1 LFTATVKPV
10 VSETDRVNPSTAT
23 LVLGNVLAVPFT
35 LFVPGFLRLWRRREP
50 AVYAAAQG
58 GALLITA
65 SFAAKGNVPATVLN
79 AGWFLGLGTA
89 YALEGRKRSR
99 ARGGLPLSP

>member
-1 LFTATVKPV
+1 MITQTG
-10 VSETDRVNPSTAT
+10 RVTPSTAA
-23 LVLGNVLAVPFT
+23 LVAGNVLAVPFT

-50 AVYAAAQG
+50 AVYGAAQG

-65 SFAAKGNVPATVLN
+65 GFAAKGNVPATVVN
-79 AGWFLGLGTA
+79 AGWLLGLGTA

-99 ARGGLPLSP
+99 ASEAPPLSP